1 MIAAVVLAA
10 GRSSRLGR
18 PKQLLPLGT
27 RPLLQHVIDAA
38 ATSAVD
44 TTVVVLG
51 AAYEEVTAAI
61 TLPGAADVVL
71 NRRYEQGLST
81 SLRRGLAALGPDV
94 AAAVVL
100 LGDQPTVSAGVVDA
114 LVTAHRR
121 TRREIVRATYDGEPG
136 HPVLLARGVWAA
148 AARVRGDRGARQL
161 LDRPDVLQ
169 VDVPG
174 PAPSDVDTWEDYRR
188 LLLG

>member
-1 MIAAVVLAA
+1 MIAAIVLAA

-27 RPLLQHVIDAA
+27 RPLLQHVIDTA
-38 ATSAVD
+38 ATSVVD

-51 AAYEEVTAAI
+51 AAYEDVTAAI
-61 TLPGAADVVL
+61 TLPAATAVVL

-81 SLRRGLAALGPDV
+81 SLRRGLSALGPDV
-94 AAAVVL
+94 GAAVML

-121 TRREIVRATYDGEPG
+121 TRRQIVRATYDGEPG

-148 AARVRGDRGARQL
+148 ACRVRGDRGARAL
-161 LDRPDVLQ
+161 LHRPDVLH
-169 VDVPG
+169 VDVAG
-174 PAPSDVDTWEDYRR
+174 PAPSDVDTWEDYHR
-188 LLLG
+188 LLLR